1 MPNTV
6 KPDAHHGPVRWGV
19 LGTGWVAN
27 EFAKGLRYVPNA
39 RLTAVG
45 SRSPE
50 KAAEFAK
57 AFHAARAHAS
67 YEALVADPEVD
78 VVYVATPHSRHKTDC
93 MLALAAG
100 KAVLC
105 EKPFAVNADE
115 AERVISAARSRGVF
129 CMEAMWMRFM
139 PAIRKAH
146 EIVRSGAIGQ
156 VRMLTADFGVPTAYD
171 PAGRA
176 FNAMLGG
183 GALLDRGVYPL
194 SLAFQLFGAPTSVR
208 STAHM
213 TQTGVDEHA
222 SVLLGYANGQIAAIS
237 ATLTGYAANEA
248 VIIGTEG
255 RLTIHE
261 PLCRP
266 DRITLRKA
274 PVAGSGGSGSGH
286 NSLKQRVK
294 LALKNSATL
303 RRMHGALSGRSGGLY
318 VPYQGNGY
326 NHEAAEVGRCLLAG
340 QTESSLMPLDET
352 LEIMRTLDLIRAQ
365 WHNN

>member
-1 MPNTV
+1 MQDTTRLN
-6 KPDAHHGPVRWGV
+6 AHRGHVRWGI

-45 SRSPE
+45 SRSLDKAE
-50 KAAEFAK
+50 KFAA
-57 AFHAARAHAS
+57 AFHVPHAHGS
-67 YEALVADPEVD
+67 YEALVGDTDVD
-78 VVYVATPHSRHKTDC
+78 VVYIATPHSRHKTDC
-93 MLALAAG
+93 LTAFAAG

-105 EKPFAVNADE
+105 EKPFAMDTAE
-115 AERVISAARSRGVF
+115 AEQVISAARRHGIF

-139 PAIRKAH
+139 PTIRKAH

-156 VRMLTADFGVPTAYD
+156 VRMLTADFGVPTVYD
-171 PAGRA
+171 PTHRV
-176 FNAMLGG
+176 FNAALGG

-194 SLAFQLFGAPTSVR
+194 SLAFELFGTPTSVR
-208 STAHM
+208 SLAHM
-213 TQTGVDEHA
+213 TQTGVDEHT
-222 SVLLGYANGQIAAIS
+222 SVLLRYADGQIAAIS
-237 ATLTGYAANEA
+237 ATLSGYAANEA

-274 PVAGSGGSGSGH
+274 PLAASSGSGRD
-286 NSLKQRVK
+286 SLKQRMK
-294 LALKNSATL
+294 SALKNSAML
-303 RRMHGALSGRSGGLY
+303 RRMHGLLLGRSGNLH
-318 VPYQGNGY
+318 VPFEGNGY
-326 NHEAAEVGRCLLAG
+326 NHEAAEVGRCLAAG
-340 QTESSLMPLDET
+340 RTESSLMPLDET

-365 WHNN
+365 WRKN

>member
-1 MPNTV
+1 MQNTAKPN
-6 KPDAHHGPVRWGV
+6 AHRGSARWGI

-27 EFAKGLRYVPNA
+27 EFAKGLRYVSNA
-39 RLTAVG
+39 QLTAVG

-50 KAAEFAK
+50 KAAKFAGV
-57 AFHAARAHAS
+57 FHVPHAHGS
-67 YEALVADPEVD
+67 YEALVGDADVD
-78 VVYVATPHSRHKTDC
+78 VVYIATPHSRHKTDC
-93 MLALAAG
+93 LMAFAAG

-105 EKPFAVNADE
+105 EKPFAIDANE
-115 AERVISAARSRGVF
+115 AEQVINAARSQGIF

-156 VRMLTADFGVPTAYD
+156 VRMLTADFGVPTVFD
-171 PAGRA
+171 PAHRA
-176 FNAMLGG
+176 FNAALGG

-194 SLAFQLFGAPTSVR
+194 SLAFELFGAPTSVR
-208 STAHM
+208 SSVHM
-213 TQTGVDEHA
+213 MQTGVDEHA
-222 SVLLGYANGQIAAIS
+222 SVLLGYAGGQIAAIS

-274 PVAGSGGSGSGH
+274 PHIGGGGSGH
-286 NSLKQRVK
+286 DSLKQRMK
-294 LALKNSATL
+294 SALKNSAML
-303 RRMHGALSGRSGGLY
+303 RRMHELLLCRSGSLN
-318 VPYQGNGY
+318 VPYEGNGY
-326 NHEAAEVGRCLLAG
+326 NHEAAEVGRCLAAG

-365 WHNN
+365 WRKN